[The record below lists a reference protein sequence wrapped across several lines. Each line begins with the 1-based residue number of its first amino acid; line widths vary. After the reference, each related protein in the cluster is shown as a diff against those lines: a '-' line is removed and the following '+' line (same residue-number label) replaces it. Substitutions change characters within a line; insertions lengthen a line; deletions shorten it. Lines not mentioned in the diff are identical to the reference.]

1 MNEIND
7 LLNSPHFE
15 HWLPA
20 FETGLKDGLVVSPPK
35 DAYNRSLTSEPTP
48 PSLVSNKVFHAIRFS
63 YSSAPHCFLS
73 GYL

>member
-48 PSLVSNKVFHAIRFS
+48 PL
-63 YSSAPHCFLS
+63 P
-73 GYL
+73 GEQ